1 MIEIKVICFDILVNT
16 IHDPFLYRN
25 VYLVLNMVLL
35 PYFLAKRTRDRW
47 LYARSSLEGCGI
59 SHTIMYNS
67 WSTLSVCRF

>member
-16 IHDPFLYRN
+16 VHVPFLYRN

-47 LYARSSLEGCGI
+47 LYARISLERMWNI
-59 SHTIMYNS
+59 SHNH
-67 WSTLSVCRF
+67 VQ